1 MKGLLQKWRNWARR
15 WRKREDG
22 AAAVEFALVSAAFMW
37 VFLGIVELGLLMIFS
52 GGLEDGV
59 DKVARLIR
67 TGQADKGGLTAAQ
80 MRETICKQVV
90 LKTACKT
97 ALVLDVRS
105 FPDFGSISLPSPGR
119 DSNGNPKLPA
129 SYQIGGPK
137 KVVVVRAFY
146 PWKFITPLIGR
157 LMHAF
162 NDQVFIVEAATA
174 FRNEPYGS

>member
-1 MKGLLQKWRNWARR
+1 MKGLLHKWRARARR
-15 WRKREDG
+15 WRRQEEG

-59 DKVARLIR
+59 TKVARLVR
-67 TGQADKGGLTAAQ
+67 TGQADKRGLTVAH

-105 FPDFGSISLPSPGR
+105 FPDFASINLPSPGT
-119 DSNGNPKLPA
+119 DANGNPKLPT

-137 KVVVVRAFY
+137 TVVVVRAFY
-146 PWKFITPLIGR
+146 PWKFITPLIGK

-162 NDQVFIVEAATA
+162 NDRVFIVQAATA